1 MLEASGRFALT
12 VSHGLN
18 PLGVAPAKPGLTLVL
33 VILRASAQGVGIPEA
48 DRAFVFEAFH
58 HTQDTDRY
66 STKNPYD
73 FNAGGKGLELMQL
86 KILAD
91 EGCFDIWFETQRCQ
105 HLVAGEGNCPQRI
118 SACGHVT
125 DKQGCALSGGT
136 TFSVL
141 FREPKD

>member
-1 MLEASGRFALT
+1 
-12 VSHGLN
+12 
-18 PLGVAPAKPGLTLVL
+18 LGVAPAKPGLTLVL

-118 SACGHVT
+118 SSCEHVT
-125 DKQGCALSGGT
+125 DKQGRAQSGGT
-136 TFSVL
+136 TFYVL
-141 FREPKD
+141 SGMHSQEG